1 MKILNIS
8 LDKKILDKNSA
19 VAKRIVEYGKLVD
32 KFTVVVLASENKEI
46 NLSDKVKVYSIKKSF
61 CKIYNFLRLKKQ
73 ANKILKSEEYHI
85 ITAQDTYFIGWLA
98 VKLAKK
104 FKIELEVQVHGFEK
118 FYGIRKFL
126 AKKVLKNADSI
137 RVVSQR
143 LRRKLIDEFKINA
156 DKITVVPIYV
166 ERTTHNIQR
175 ITRNDDKFIILTVG
189 RLVLVKNIE
198 MQIEAMA
205 KVINKNLN
213 VELWIVGDG
222 PERKKIEVR
231 SKELELENSIKF
243 LGWQDNLEKYYNQ
256 VDCFLLTSNAEGWG
270 MAVVEAASYELPIIM
285 TDVGLASEVIKNGE
299 SGIVIPI
306 GNQKALENA
315 MIKIIEDEDLRKKLG
330 ENAKEVVKKLPTKE
344 ETLELMKKSWEKAMK
359 K

>member
-1 MKILNIS
+1 
-8 LDKKILDKNSA
+8 
-19 VAKRIVEYGKLVD
+19 
-32 KFTVVVLASENKEI
+32 
-46 NLSDKVKVYSIKKSF
+46 
-61 CKIYNFLRLKKQ
+61 
-73 ANKILKSEEYHI
+73 
-85 ITAQDTYFIGWLA
+85 
-98 VKLAKK
+98 
-104 FKIELEVQVHGFEK
+104 
-118 FYGIRKFL
+118 
-126 AKKVLKNADSI
+126 LKNADSI